1 MNILTYILDP
11 AILLIVGTFIVVVV
25 YCIKK
30 FDYVNANLIW
40 LIGFLKKY
48 NKNDLSYR
56 FSEFDKTISS
66 QKYISNS
73 WAEFKSTFVFSE
85 SVAIKNRNNGVAFQN
100 VSNQVGNAIQT
111 TSDPTYFFNEDS
123 LVQSKYNSKFVQIV
137 PTLLTGMGPLFTF
150 LNIAIAF
157 TKVDFSTQETT
168 IASVSGLMSSM
179 QIAAL
184 CSVLAVSSSLI
195 FMFFEKIYYNKKC
208 KVPLVEIQELMYNLF
223 DSITSEKFLVELLK
237 ETKIQNNNLTNLLSE
252 RPKQLNDAI
261 GKNLT
266 KLVPYLENTIYG
278 LNNLRET
285 VKSIEIPKNLMQSG
299 DDIDDLFNGGK

>member
-1 MNILTYILDP
+1 MNILTYVFEP
-11 AILLIVGTFIVVVV
+11 AILIIVGTFIAVVV
-25 YCIKK
+25 YCVKK
-30 FDYVNANLIW
+30 FDYVNKNLLW
-40 LIGFLKKY
+40 LISFLKKY

-252 RPKQLNDAI
+252 MPKQLNDAI

-285 VKSIEIPKNLMQSG
+285 VKSIEIPKNLIQSG

>member
-85 SVAIKNRNNGVAFQN
+85 SVALKNRNTGVAFQN

-252 RPKQLNDAI
+252 MPKQLNDAI

>member
-252 RPKQLNDAI
+252 MPKQLNDAI

-285 VKSIEIPKNLMQSG
+285 VKSIEIPKNLIQSG

>member
-195 FMFFEKIYYNKKC
+195 FMFFEKTKN
-208 KVPLVEIQELMYNLF
+208 V
-223 DSITSEKFLVELLK
+223 KFH
-237 ETKIQNNNLTNLLSE
+237 
-252 RPKQLNDAI
+252 
-261 GKNLT
+261 
-266 KLVPYLENTIYG
+266 
-278 LNNLRET
+278 
-285 VKSIEIPKNLMQSG
+285 
-299 DDIDDLFNGGK
+299 

>member
-1 MNILTYILDP
+1 
-11 AILLIVGTFIVVVV
+11 
-25 YCIKK
+25 
-30 FDYVNANLIW
+30 
-40 LIGFLKKY
+40 
-48 NKNDLSYR
+48 
-56 FSEFDKTISS
+56 
-66 QKYISNS
+66 
-73 WAEFKSTFVFSE
+73 
-85 SVAIKNRNNGVAFQN
+85 
-100 VSNQVGNAIQT
+100 
-111 TSDPTYFFNEDS
+111 
-123 LVQSKYNSKFVQIV
+123 
-137 PTLLTGMGPLFTF
+137 MGPLFTF

-252 RPKQLNDAI
+252 MPKQLNDAI